1 MKQLS
6 NGYNH
11 PAFDKNIF
19 RFCGKNSVL
28 NERDLGIAG
37 PRMTV
42 LTPERAACEIRGIQN
57 CPWSGSGFSLEV
69 RMNGERINGRDW
81 DWLPNMIRRHGENGG
96 WEAKTVTYLP
106 PDEPICLL
114 RIAVTNHTGQ
124 DEAAPIQLIYAGSAR
139 KENSWVFRIPGEGGR
154 HPAQVTEHHFDDY
167 SVLFLHGTSPDVSGG
182 TVSEDDAQIS
192 VFCSLPDMTLF
203 SGAGIWETTRMIADG
218 ETFFMD
224 IAVRIGE
231 QTDSMSSIPYDAWT
245 ESSFAWLDK
254 ECERITSK
262 LPRFSSDD
270 PLLDAMYYRSV
281 VTYSLNR
288 WENPALVTVPFYSTG
303 SITGGCMCSYLWDY
317 SGGMMLHPLIDPET
331 NYKMI
336 CAYLHADLCN
346 HYAITPLDGSPTGP
360 WYHINQEKVIGMIYF
375 HVLHT
380 GDMSIL
386 SEVVD
391 GKTVLEWAKFHAM
404 VGDDPTKPV
413 SLIDYGKD
421 GESHLELRRQYV
433 YQGVM
438 PDLNARRYMNYL
450 RAYRLTEM
458 AGCADPWLLERA
470 NGLKQ
475 ALQTLWDE
483 DAGWYDFIWNGN
495 REKRYTVQMFKF
507 FSSPVIDDPMRRRL
521 ADHLNEREFLSKFG
535 LHSMSKTD
543 PAYDQI
549 DIDNGGGGICM
560 QFTMHI
566 ALQLYEAGY
575 DALATDLLQRVR
587 WIGTRLPY
595 LGDSVAANMLL
606 DREDTPL
613 QADISSA
620 SCAQAILFGICGI
633 SVQTIGSITVCPPKI
648 RPVRSFKMQDIRISG
663 IHFSVIVDDNH
674 FQVIQYIDEKERHF
688 SGIVGKE
695 SIILR
700 ERNKKLRKLQ

>member
-1 MKQLS
+1 MKTPS
-6 NGYNH
+6 IGYDH
-11 PAFDKNIF
+11 AAFDDNIF
-19 RFCGKNSVL
+19 RFSGKNSVL

-37 PRMTV
+37 PCMTV

-57 CPWSGSGFSLEV
+57 CPWSGSAFSLEV
-69 RMNGERINGRDW
+69 RINGERINGRDW

-106 PDEPICLL
+106 PDEPICIL
-114 RIAVTNHTGQ
+114 RIAVTNHTGC
-124 DEAAPIQLIYAGSAR
+124 DETAPIQLIYAGSAR
-139 KENSWVFRIPGEGGR
+139 KENNWVFSIPAAGGR
-154 HPAQVTEHHFDDY
+154 HPAQTSEYHFDDY
-167 SVLFLHGTSPDVSGG
+167 SVLFLRGESPDVSGEAI
-182 TVSEDDAQIS
+182 TDDDAQIS
-192 VFCSLPDMTLF
+192 VFCSLPGMSLF
-203 SGAGIWETTRMIADG
+203 SGAGIWETTKVIPDG
-218 ETFFMD
+218 ETLCFD
-224 IAVRIGE
+224 IAIKIGE
-231 QTDSMSSIPYDAWT
+231 QTENKNPIPFDDLTA
-245 ESSFAWLDK
+245 SSFAWLNA
-254 ECERITSK
+254 ECEWITSR

-270 PLLDAMYYRSV
+270 PQFDAMYYRSV

-288 WENPALVTVPFYSTG
+288 WENPAMVTTPFYSTG

-317 SGGMMLHPLIDPET
+317 SGGMMLHPLIDPDT

-336 CAYLHADLCN
+336 CAYLHADLCS
-346 HYAITPLDGSPTGP
+346 HFAITPLDGSATGP

-380 GDMSIL
+380 GDLSLL
-386 SEVVD
+386 SEIVD

-404 VGDDPTKPV
+404 VGDDPTKPAA
-413 SLIDYGKD
+413 LIDYGKK
-421 GESHLELRRQYV
+421 GESHLELRRRFV

-438 PDLNARRYMNYL
+438 PDLNARRCMNYL

-458 AGCADPWLLERA
+458 AGCPDPWLLERA
-470 NGLKQ
+470 EELKQ
-475 ALQTLWDE
+475 LLMTLWDE

-507 FSSPVIDDPMRRRL
+507 FSSAVIDDHIRRRL
-521 ADHLNEREFLSKFG
+521 AEHLNEQEFLSKFG

-575 DALATDLLQRVR
+575 DALATDLLKRVR

-613 QADISSA
+613 QADISSTC
-620 SCAQAILFGICGI
+620 CAQTILFGVCGI
-633 SVQTIGSITVCPPKI
+633 TVETNGTVVVCPPKN
-648 RPVRSFKMQDIRISG
+648 RPVKNFRMENIILCG
-663 IHFSVIVDDNH
+663 IHFSVSVDDNR
-674 FQVIQYIDEKERHF
+674 FEVVQFNNQQEQHF
-688 SGIVGKE
+688 SGITGE
-695 SIILR
+695 DRIILNR
-700 ERNKKLRKLQ
+700 